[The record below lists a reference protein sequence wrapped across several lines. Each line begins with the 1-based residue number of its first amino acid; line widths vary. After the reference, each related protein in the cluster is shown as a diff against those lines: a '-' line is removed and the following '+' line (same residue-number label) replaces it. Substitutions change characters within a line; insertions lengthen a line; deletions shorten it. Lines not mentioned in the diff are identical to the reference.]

1 MDSRGRRDIAAPCID
16 AMQPTNANESA
27 GQDAPP
33 ATSQRLIRLPAVLEM
48 VGLGRTAVLDR
59 VKAGTFPA
67 PCKVGRATLWQE
79 SAVSAWCVAQ
89 VRAQR
94 KA

>member
-1 MDSRGRRDIAAPCID
+1 MQTTNTDEPAARDA
-16 AMQPTNANESA
+16 SA
-27 GQDAPP
+27 TTPE
-33 ATSQRLIRLPAVLEM
+33 RLIRLPAVLDR

-67 PCKVGRATLWQE
+67 PLKVGRATLWQE

-94 KA
+94 KG

>member
-1 MDSRGRRDIAAPCID
+1 
-16 AMQPTNANESA
+16 MQPTNTNESA
-27 GQDAPP
+27 APEAQQAP
-33 ATSQRLIRLPAVLEM
+33 SQRLIRLPAVLAM

-79 SAVSAWCVAQ
+79 SAVSAWCIAQ